1 MELPIFEL
9 RISDDIDDDAE
20 VNFVSMVDRPAVQ
33 RNWNA
38 FKDVSKFNITNEER
52 RIVSGVIMLADT
64 PIFRSDS
71 IHGDYYVMFGA
82 DTIYKIVQRYFKKG
96 FQNNVNLNHD
106 HNLLLLD
113 TTLFESFISD
123 SSRGILPMK
132 GFEDAPEGSWFGS
145 MYVDEDEAWNKVKSK
160 EINGFSVE
168 GIFEYKRKPSVTK
181 NIIDE
186 IKNILSQVK

>member
-9 RISDDIDDDAE
+9 KISEDINDDAE

-38 FKDVSKFNITNEER
+38 FKDVSKFKIANEER

-64 PIFRSDS
+64 PIFRSDA
-71 IHGDYYVMFGA
+71 IHGDYYVVFTA

-96 FQNNVNLNHD
+96 FQNNVNINHD
-106 HNLLLLD
+106 QNLLSLD
-113 TTLFESFISD
+113 TTVFETFISD

-132 GFEDAPEGSWFGS
+132 GFEDTPEGSWFGS
-145 MYVDEDEAWNKVKSK
+145 MYIESDETWERVKSK

-168 GIFEYKRKPSVTK
+168 GIFEYSKKPSAVK
-181 NIIDE
+181 NLLDE
-186 IKNILSQVK
+186 IKNILAQVK